1 MLKNTFSLNEKQFPK
16 FKKQLEYIYTNSKT
30 YHEKL
35 KECGITPNDIQS
47 IDDLDKLPLTTK
59 KDFHESSIYDYY
71 CVPENKIARFH
82 ASSGSTGKPTIVG
95 LTKNDL
101 KLRNQ
106 MIITQCQKTGITSDD
121 VIQICYG
128 YGMFTGGLGFHEA
141 LSEYGCTIVPT
152 GSGNSEKQLY
162 YMKKLR
168 TTVLI
173 SGPYY
178 ALHLAEVAKQK
189 GIDVKNFNLK
199 IIKVGSELVT
209 EKMRQKLKEAWGQQV
224 IISQDYGM
232 TELIGPCAASECPLQ
247 NGMHIY
253 EDNFII
259 ELVDPITKQ
268 TTDKNT
274 GELIISTLNNE
285 CFPLIR
291 YATNDIVTLETS
303 PCKCGNHT
311 IKIKKIIG
319 RADDM
324 LKIKGVKV
332 FLSQIE
338 DFILSYDFC
347 TPNYEIVLTKKDF
360 IDQVEIN
367 IEYNK
372 PNYLKSFQ
380 TAEQKLAN
388 AFQNYFGI
396 KASINLINPNTIK
409 QTTGKAK
416 KSKTCAQ
423 KKLCNKS
430 FFYSTLINS

>member
-1 MLKNTFSLNEKQFPK
+1 MLKNVSSLKKEQFQK
-16 FKKQLEYIYTNSKT
+16 LKKQLEHLYTNSKT

-35 KECGITPNDIQS
+35 KERGITPDDIQS

-59 KDFHESSIYDYY
+59 NDFHKSSIYDYY

-95 LTKNDL
+95 LTKNDI

-106 MIITQCQKTGITSDD
+106 MIITQCQKAGITPDD
-121 VIQICYG
+121 VVQICYG

-141 LSEYGCTIVPT
+141 LADYGCTIVPT
-152 GSGNSEKQLY
+152 SSGGSEKQLY
-162 YMKKLR
+162 YMEKLH

-189 GIDVKNFNLK
+189 GIDVKKFNLK

-209 EKMRQKLKEAWGQQV
+209 EKMRKKLKEAWGQNV
-224 IISQDYGM
+224 IVSQDYGM
-232 TELIGPCAASECPLQ
+232 TELMGPCAASECSFQ

-253 EDNFII
+253 EDNFIV
-259 ELVDPITKQ
+259 ELIDPITKQ
-268 TTDKNT
+268 KTNKNT
-274 GELIISTLNNE
+274 GELVISTLNNE

-372 PNYLKSFQ
+372 PSYLSNQNTNEQ
-380 TAEQKLAN
+380 TLAN

-396 KASINLINPNTIK
+396 KANINLINPNTIK

-416 KSKTCAQ
+416 KIKDLRTEKA
-423 KKLCNKS
+423 L
-430 FFYSTLINS
+430 

>member
-1 MLKNTFSLNEKQFPK
+1 MLKTSLINQKQFHK
-16 FKKQLEYIYTNSKT
+16 FKKQLEYMYINSKT
-30 YHEKL
+30 YHKKL
-35 KECGITPNDIQS
+35 KECGISPNDIQT
-47 IDDLDKLPLTTK
+47 ITDLNKLPLTTK
-59 KDFHESSIYDYY
+59 QDFHKSSIYDYY
-71 CVPENKIARFH
+71 CVPESQIVRFH
-82 ASSGSTGKPTIVG
+82 ASSGTTGKPTIIG
-95 LTKNDL
+95 LTKNDIN
-101 KLRNQ
+101 LRNR
-106 MIITQCQKTGITSDD
+106 MIISQCKKAGITPDD
-121 VIQICYG
+121 IIQICYG

-141 LSEYGCTIVPT
+141 LAEYGCTIVPT
-152 GSGNSEKQLY
+152 ASGNSEKQLY
-162 YMKKLR
+162 YMEKLH

-178 ALHLAEVAKQK
+178 ALHLAELAKQK
-189 GIDVKNFNLK
+189 GINLKDFKLK

-209 EKMRQKLKEAWGQQV
+209 ERMRKKLKEAWGQNI

-232 TELIGPCAASECPLQ
+232 TELMGPCVASECPFQ

-268 TTDKNT
+268 TTNKNT
-274 GELIISTLNNE
+274 GELVISTLNNE

-291 YATNDIVTLETS
+291 YATNDIVTLETT

-311 IKIKKIIG
+311 LKIKKIIG
-319 RADDM
+319 RTDDM

-347 TPNYEIVLTKKDF
+347 SPNYEIVLTKKDF

-372 PNYLKSFQ
+372 PNYFKSSQ
-380 TAEQKLAN
+380 NAEQKLAN

-396 KASINLINPNTIK
+396 KANINLINPNTIK
-409 QTTGKAK
+409 QPTGKAK
-416 KSKTCAQ
+416 KIKDLRTEKA
-423 KKLCNKS
+423 L
-430 FFYSTLINS
+430 